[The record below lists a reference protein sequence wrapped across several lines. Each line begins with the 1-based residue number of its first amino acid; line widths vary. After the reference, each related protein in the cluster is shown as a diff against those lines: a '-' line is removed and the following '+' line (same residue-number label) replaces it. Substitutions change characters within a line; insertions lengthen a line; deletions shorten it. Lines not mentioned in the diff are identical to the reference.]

1 MNEVL
6 IGMDRLCWRE
16 IMNEVLIEFVDRLCW
31 EEIMNEVLI
40 GMDRLCWRR

>member
-6 IGMDRLCWRE
+6 LG
-16 IMNEVLIEFVDRLCW
+16 VDRLL

>member
-6 IGMDRLCWRE
+6 IGVGQT
-16 IMNEVLIEFVDRLCW
+16 VL